1 MANLYSACYLS
12 WVDSSAGPGI
22 ARASTP
28 RTLPTRYRLVK
39 RKRWNRIG
47 SFYWILD
54 KAATLGFFGLW
65 PLLCLSNWRHVPQ
78 IYRHLWP
85 SSQGPVGRTYR
96 VYIYQCLVVYFHYR
110 MRHCREGREH
120 FQNNARCKTNKY
132 VTCFLSTRAKVTR
145 TLGLVRATFPVSDKN
160 ARLLKAASLFKWP
173 DITVVRAEKKNNGE
187 N

>member
-1 MANLYSACYLS
+1 M
-12 WVDSSAGPGI
+12 
-22 ARASTP
+22 
-28 RTLPTRYRLVK
+28 
-39 RKRWNRIG
+39 
-47 SFYWILD
+47 
-54 KAATLGFFGLW
+54 
-65 PLLCLSNWRHVPQ
+65 PQ

-160 ARLLKAASLFKWP
+160 ARLLKAASLFKWL
-173 DITVVRAEKKNNGE
+173 DITVEKRVMQQIKKLKFQRMFQPALPGTQSRVFSFWVHGSIGPALPAGFPVSVTQ
-187 N
+187 